1 MKMTESL
8 PSNQALV
15 VVSTPDARLFIKTAT
30 HLRLFSHGPNKLDHC
45 WITVLLS
52 YILRGGVA
60 MLLQTD
66 SKQGNVSRTAWDAAT
81 LCAGA
86 NLHEN
91 TICARA
97 NAPFPKLH
105 IGCENDRTHNSL
117 KSISQIWYWGLILS
131 LKMWALLVL
140 DDISSAKAKSNAFP
154 PFQQHLV
161 QTVNCG

>member
-8 PSNQALV
+8 PSNQTLV
-15 VVSTPDARLFIKTAT
+15 VVSTSDTRLFIKTAT
-30 HLRLFSHGPNKLDHC
+30 HLRLFSHDPNMLDHY
-45 WITVLLS
+45 WNTFLLL
-52 YILRGGVA
+52 YILQSGVA

-66 SKQGNVSRTAWDAAT
+66 SKQGNVSRSAWDAAT

-105 IGCENDRTHNSL
+105 IGCENDRTHNSH
-117 KSISQIWYWGLILS
+117 KSISQIWYWGLDLF
-131 LKMWALLVL
+131 LV
-140 DDISSAKAKSNAFP
+140 DVGTAGFGQYQFSKSNAFP